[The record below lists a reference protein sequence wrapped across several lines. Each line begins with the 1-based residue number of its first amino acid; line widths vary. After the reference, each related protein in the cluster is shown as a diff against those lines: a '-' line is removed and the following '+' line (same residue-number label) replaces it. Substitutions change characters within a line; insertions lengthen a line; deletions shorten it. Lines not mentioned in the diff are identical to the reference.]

1 MNDLTSINQI
11 PAGFPQ
17 MNIPLDNQFTL
28 ERWKLGKKLFYET
41 KLSLDSSISC
51 ASCHKI
57 EFAFSDNVSLSPG
70 VFDAAGTRNAPTLT
84 NIGFQPY
91 FTKEGGIE
99 TLEKQVL
106 IPIQEHNEMNFNI
119 LDAGK
124 RLNEIDAFKKLSLE
138 TYNREMDY
146 YVITRALA
154 CFERTIVSS
163 NSKYDAFLKNNAILT
178 SEELNGKNLFFGNK
192 TNCSSCHS
200 GILLTD
206 FSLQNNGLYENY
218 IDKGRYR
225 LTLDTIDIGIFK
237 VPTLRNVQFSSP
249 YMHDGSMSTLK
260 DVVEHYNEGGKNHI
274 NKSNLIKPLN
284 LSEDEILDI
293 VSFLETLSDF
303 DFISNKNLKNE

>member
-57 EFAFSDNVSLSPG
+57 EFAFSDNVSLSSG
-70 VFDAAGTRNAPTLT
+70 VFDAPGTRNAPTLT

-91 FTKEGGIE
+91 YTKEGGIE

-249 YMHDGSMSTLK
+249 YMHDGSMITLK

>member
-11 PAGFPQ
+11 PVGFPQ

-70 VFDAAGTRNAPTLT
+70 VFDAPGTRNAPTLT

-260 DVVEHYNEGGKNHI
+260 EVVEHYNEGGKNHI

-284 LSEDEILDI
+284 LSEEEILDI